1 MLNNKDFGEY
11 FDVRSWLASSGNIKH
26 VHSAIVNIKN
36 PADRRYNVKKYIWW
50 DFNNNK
56 YVVEAA

>member
-1 MLNNKDFGEY
+1 MLNDKDFGEY

-26 VHSAIVNIKN
+26 VHSAIVNVRA
-36 PADRRYNVKKYIWW
+36 PYDRRVNLKQYIWW

>member
-1 MLNNKDFGEY
+1 MLNEKDFAQK

-26 VHSAIVNIKN
+26 VHSAIVNVRA
-36 PADRRYNVKKYIWW
+36 PHDRRRNVKVYIWW

-56 YVVEAA
+56 YVVEPA